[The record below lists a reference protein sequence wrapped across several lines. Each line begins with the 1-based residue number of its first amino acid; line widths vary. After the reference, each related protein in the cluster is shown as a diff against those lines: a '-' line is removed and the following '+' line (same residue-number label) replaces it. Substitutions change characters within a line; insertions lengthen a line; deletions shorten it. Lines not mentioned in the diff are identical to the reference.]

1 MMTHMSL
8 FGQQLPSGYQS
19 AACSRPFIGL
29 SYGSISGPLAHFSSL
44 DVSSEGG
51 EGRNSIRTLCH
62 TLHMAQSRTSDV
74 AYVTHLL
81 CAYVQPVSKASI
93 NNETTAAADFLS

>member
-8 FGQQLPSGYQS
+8 FGEQLPSGHQS

-44 DVSSEGG
+44 GGG

-62 TLHMAQSRTSDV
+62 TLYMAQSMTSDV

-81 CAYVQPVSKASI
+81 RAYVQPVSKASI
-93 NNETTAAADFLS
+93 NNETTTAADFLS